1 MTQSGQGP
9 EPQYPA
15 VRPTH
20 EGVVL
25 PAEGGVETGQGVGPA
40 GGTPWGGAWGPGGAP
55 QGQQPPH
62 HQQSAQPLPPA
73 MPLPPEAVPGGAS
86 DMQATQYIAPI
97 PPQGAGPGQM
107 PGAMPGATGSM
118 PGAMPGAHGRIPA
131 DTPSPAGYGYP
142 APTDTPPPGG
152 YGYGY
157 PAPAQPP
164 VQPGYG
170 YPPAAPAPSL
180 ADMQAT
186 QHIPPVAAQG
196 PAQGAGQDTQFL
208 GTGPLGRP
216 QQPAGASDATQ
227 YIAPVP
233 AQAPGERQPPAE
245 FDNLFRSDATQHM
258 PQPQQHQPQHQAP
271 QRQFQQAPYS
281 PPAPQPP
288 QQQFQQQPP
297 VPPAFQGAYQDDYD
311 DEPEPRRRSPLAL
324 IAAVVVGCAVVGLGA
339 GALLSGGDEEK
350 DKGPGQNVAA
360 SSGAPSTAPSGQP
373 ADPAEP
379 QAQALDKLLADS
391 NNSRDAVIRSVEA
404 IKQCKNLDQAA
415 IDLRGAAGQRRALV
429 TRLQGLTVD
438 KLPSN
443 AALNSALT
451 DAWQASA
458 SADDHY
464 AAWADQVKG
473 NKKLCKGGKARGTSH
488 TVEAGK
494 KSSDATIAKRKA
506 ASLWNP
512 TAEKYGLSK
521 RTPTQL

>member
-25 PAEGGVETGQGVGPA
+25 PAEGGVETGQGAGPA
-40 GGTPWGGAWGPGGAP
+40 GGQPWGGAWGPGGGP
-55 QGQQPPH
+55 QGQQPQPSS
-62 HQQSAQPLPPA
+62 QPLPAAQPLPP
-73 MPLPPEAVPGGAS
+73 EAGPGGAA
-86 DMQATQYIAPI
+86 DMQATQYLAPI
-97 PPQGAGPGQM
+97 PPQGAPPGGGPGPMPGPM
-107 PGAMPGATGSM
+107 PGAQGRI
-118 PGAMPGAHGRIPA
+118 PGAH
-131 DTPSPAGYGYP
+131 PSSPP
-142 APTDTPPPGG
+142 TPPPGG
-152 YGYGY
+152 YGY
-157 PAPAQPP
+157 PHAAAPAQPGP
-164 VQPGYG
+164 EGGYG
-170 YPPAAPAPSL
+170 YPPVGPTHPGAAQPIPGMSGMPAPGAS
-180 ADMQAT
+180 ASDMQAT

-196 PAQGAGQDTQFL
+196 AGSDTQFL
-208 GTGPLGRP
+208 GTGPLGR

-233 AQAPGERQPPAE
+233 AQTHGERQPPAE
-245 FDNLFRSDATQHM
+245 FDSLFRSDATQHM
-258 PQPQQHQPQHQAP
+258 PQQQPPQSRQQFPP
-271 QRQFQQAPYS
+271 QFQQ
-281 PPAPQPP
+281 PAYAQQPPP
-288 QQQFQQQPP
+288 QQQFQQPTAPP
-297 VPPAFQGAYQDDYD
+297 PFQGAYDDGYD
-311 DEPEPRRRSPLAL
+311 DEPEPRRKSPVAL

-339 GALLSGGDEEK
+339 GALLSGGDEGK
-350 DKGPGQNVAA
+350 DKAPAQNVAA
-360 SSGAPSTAPSGQP
+360 SSGAPSAEPTGKAA

-379 QAQALDKLLADS
+379 QAKELDKLLADS
-391 NNSRDAVIRSVEA
+391 NNSRDAVIRSVES

-415 IDLRGAAGQRRALV
+415 TDLRDAAGQRRGLV

-438 KLPSN
+438 KLPDS
-443 AALNSALT
+443 AALTAALT
-451 DAWQASA
+451 KAWQASA

-494 KSSDATIAKRKA
+494 KSSDATIAKREA

-512 TAEKYGLSK
+512 TADKFGLSK

>member
-25 PAEGGVETGQGVGPA
+25 PAEGGVETGQGAGPA
-40 GGTPWGGAWGPGGAP
+40 GGQPWGGAWGPGGGP
-55 QGQQPPH
+55 QGQQPQPSS
-62 HQQSAQPLPPA
+62 QPLPAAQPLPP
-73 MPLPPEAVPGGAS
+73 EAGPGGAA
-86 DMQATQYIAPI
+86 DMQATQYLAPI
-97 PPQGAGPGQM
+97 PPQGAPPGGGPGPM
-107 PGAMPGATGSM
+107 PGAMPGTQGRI
-118 PGAMPGAHGRIPA
+118 PGAH
-131 DTPSPAGYGYP
+131 PSSSP
-142 APTDTPPPGG
+142 TPPPGG
-152 YGYGY
+152 YGY
-157 PAPAQPP
+157 PHAAAPAQPGP
-164 VQPGYG
+164 EGGYG
-170 YPPAAPAPSL
+170 YPPVGPAHPGAAQSMPGMSGMPTPGAS
-180 ADMQAT
+180 ASDMQAT

-196 PAQGAGQDTQFL
+196 AGPDTQFL
-208 GTGPLGRP
+208 GTGPLSRQ

-233 AQAPGERQPPAE
+233 AQTHGERQPPAE

-258 PQPQQHQPQHQAP
+258 PQQSRQQQFPP
-271 QRQFQQAPYS
+271 QFQQPPYAQQ
-281 PPAPQPP
+281 PPP
-288 QQQFQQQPP
+288 QQQFQQPTAPP
-297 VPPAFQGAYQDDYD
+297 PFQGAYDDGYD
-311 DEPEPRRRSPLAL
+311 DEPEPRRKSPVAL

-339 GALLSGGDEEK
+339 GALLSGGDEGK
-350 DKGPGQNVAA
+350 DKAPAQNVAA
-360 SSGAPSTAPSGQP
+360 SSGAPSAEPTGKAA

-379 QAQALDKLLADS
+379 QAKELDKLLADS
-391 NNSRDAVIRSVEA
+391 NNSRDAVIRSVES

-415 IDLRGAAGQRRALV
+415 TDLRDAAGQRRGLV

-438 KLPSN
+438 KLPDS
-443 AALNSALT
+443 AALTAALT
-451 DAWQASA
+451 KAWQASA

-494 KSSDATIAKRKA
+494 KSSDATIAKREA

-512 TAEKYGLSK
+512 TADKFGLSK